1 MDAVT
6 INRLVRGLGRTY
18 SELLTDGLLHEGAL
32 APLFKE
38 GENED
43 LIQKPAPGIEL
54 WFWAETKKL
63 ERIVIT
69 LSTLIE
75 GDPIYTGELPAPFT
89 HRMDQAGVRAL
100 LGEPYR
106 SKGPAKL
113 PPPIGVTG
121 GWDAYRLGKTVHS
134 NAEVAIQFLGDKSA
148 SGLAFRLIDKG
159 HD

>member
-6 INRLVRGLGRTY
+6 INRLVKGLGRTY
-18 SELLTDGLLHEGAL
+18 DALLADGLVRGAPL
-32 APLFKE
+32 APLFTE
-38 GENED
+38 GKNED

-54 WFWAETKKL
+54 WFWAETRRL

-69 LSTLIE
+69 LSALVD
-75 GDPIYTGELPAPFT
+75 GDLVYTGELPNPFT
-89 HRMDQAGVRAL
+89 HNMDQTGVRAL
-100 LGEPYR
+100 LGEPYQ

-121 GWDAYRLGKTVHS
+121 GWDAYRLGQTYHS
-134 NAEVAIQFLGDKSA
+134 NAEVVVQYLGDHSA
-148 SGLAFRLIDKG
+148 GGLAFCLMDKG

>member
-1 MDAVT
+1 MDAMT
-6 INRLVRGLGRTY
+6 INRLIRGLGRTY
-18 SELLTDGLLHEGAL
+18 NELLADGLLHEGAL
-32 APLFKE
+32 TPLFEE

-54 WFWAETKKL
+54 WFWAETERL
-63 ERIVIT
+63 ERVVIT
-69 LSTLIE
+69 LTTLTE
-75 GDPIYTGELPAPFT
+75 GDPVYTGELPTPFT
-89 HRMDQAGVRAL
+89 HNMDQAGVRAL

-106 SKGPAKL
+106 SKAPVKL

-121 GWDAYRLGKTVHS
+121 GWDAYRLGDALHP

-148 SGLAFRLIDKG
+148 SGLAFRLINKG

>member
-1 MDAVT
+1 MDAMT

-18 SELLTDGLLHEGAL
+18 SDLISEGLLREGGL
-32 APLFKE
+32 VPLFKV

-43 LIQKPAPGIEL
+43 FIHKPAPGIEL

-69 LSTLIE
+69 LSTLIG
-75 GDPIYTGELPAPFT
+75 GDPIYTGELPTPFSR
-89 HRMDQAGVRAL
+89 HMNQAGVRAL
-100 LGEPYR
+100 LGEPYL

-121 GWDAYRLGKTVHS
+121 GWDAYRLGKTVHP

-148 SGLAFRLIDKG
+148 SSLVFRLIDKG